1 MLAPLV
7 KSLDRFTMILNLNR
21 ISFSKLAIAKKR
33 TGPINQAPPPK
44 KKELQMTIIVLSIQP
59 FGLIELRFLLI
70 HNSSRLH
77 HTNF

>member
-7 KSLDRFTMILNLNR
+7 KSLDRFTMILNLYR

-33 TGPINQAPPPK
+33 TGPINQAPPPQK

-59 FGLIELRFLLI
+59 FGLIELQ
-70 HNSSRLH
+70 
-77 HTNF
+77 

>member
-7 KSLDRFTMILNLNR
+7 KSLDRFTMILNLYR

-33 TGPINQAPPPK
+33 TGPINQAPPPPK

-59 FGLIELRFLLI
+59 FGLIELQ
-70 HNSSRLH
+70 
-77 HTNF
+77 